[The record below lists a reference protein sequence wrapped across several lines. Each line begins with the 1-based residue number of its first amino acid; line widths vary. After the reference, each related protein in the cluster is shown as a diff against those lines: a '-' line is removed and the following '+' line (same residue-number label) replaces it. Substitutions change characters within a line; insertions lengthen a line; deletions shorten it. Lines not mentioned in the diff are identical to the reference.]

1 MTERF
6 VCFLVCGNKVCGE
19 VVAVCGRVTHEHHE
33 QYEEDVGRMVSFDST
48 YYVPTQMY
56 PAPPV
61 FALSTRLKKD
71 LAAHVRKAFE
81 LLWVDPASCANRIRV
96 FLEFLMD
103 YFEIPRSD
111 INAKGEE
118 YDLKLYHRIERLE
131 AKKPGHKKTFNA
143 LCATSGTMQ
152 AIPARRSLKH

>member
-1 MTERF
+1 M
-6 VCFLVCGNKVCGE
+6 
-19 VVAVCGRVTHEHHE
+19 VT
-33 QYEEDVGRMVSFDST
+33 FDST
-48 YYVPTQMY
+48 YYTPRQMF

-61 FALSTRLKKD
+61 FPLSTRLKKE
-71 LAAHVRKAFE
+71 LAAHLRKAFE

-103 YFEIPRSD
+103 HFEILRTD

-143 LCATSGTMQ
+143 LRNVGNYASHSGKAKFETLIDCFELVELIIADLVDGRQDRLDKMT
-152 AIPARRSLKH
+152 ARLSVKDGEF